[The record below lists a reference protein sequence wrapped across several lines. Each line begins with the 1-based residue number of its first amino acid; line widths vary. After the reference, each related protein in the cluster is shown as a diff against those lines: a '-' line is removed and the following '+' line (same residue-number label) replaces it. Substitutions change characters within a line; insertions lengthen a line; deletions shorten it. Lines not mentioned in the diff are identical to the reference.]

1 MIKPLA
7 PDLDLMLAETDGL
20 WNDLRDSRLFITGGT
35 GFFGC
40 WLLESLLWADA
51 KYGLGVEAVVLTRSP
66 GAFAKK
72 APHLADHRAV
82 CLHEGDVRDFVFPH
96 GDFSHAVHAATES
109 STTLNA
115 DAPRVMFDTIVEGT
129 RRVLDFARCSGV
141 SRFLLTSSGAVYGR
155 QPSELIRVGED
166 YPGAPDPTD
175 PRSAYGEGK
184 RAAEHLT
191 ALAHHAAGLGTTI
204 ARCFAFVGPHLPL
217 DVHFAIGNFIRDG
230 LAGGPI
236 RVAGD
241 GTPYRSYMYAADLV
255 TWLWTI
261 LLRGVPCRPYN
272 VGSEDDLSISDLA
285 RRVATFF
292 GTDWT
297 VAQTPVAGALP
308 ARYVPST
315 TRARA
320 ELGLRCQVGLDDA
333 IKRTVRWHRDSTC
346 QTASPFVT

>member
-1 MIKPLA
+1 M
-7 PDLDLMLAETDGL
+7 
-20 WNDLRDSRLFITGGT
+20 
-35 GFFGC
+35 
-40 WLLESLLWADA
+40 
-51 KYGLGVEAVVLTRSP
+51 
-66 GAFAKK
+66 
-72 APHLADHRAV
+72 
-82 CLHEGDVRDFVFPH
+82 
-96 GDFSHAVHAATES
+96 
-109 STTLNA
+109 
-115 DAPRVMFDTIVEGT
+115 
-129 RRVLDFARCSGV
+129 
-141 SRFLLTSSGAVYGR
+141 
-155 QPSELIRVGED
+155 IRVGED

-297 VAQTPVAGALP
+297 VAQTPVAGASLLGTCP
-308 ARYVPST
+308 RRPGHEPNLASAAKSGST
-315 TRARA
+315 TRLNAPCGGIA
-320 ELGLRCQVGLDDA
+320 NPLVKLLPHSSPEAPMQKPEANSKTNECLEAHLRCHPVLQRG
-333 IKRTVRWHRDSTC
+333 
-346 QTASPFVT
+346 